1 MQLPLRSFSQLVSD
15 AAAAV
20 QGAARSMVDL
30 SVGSVL
36 RALLEA
42 NAAIALWLQ
51 WIAVQV
57 LAAARAATSQGADLD
72 AWMADFA
79 ITRLPAVAASG
90 VVTFTRYVPAAA
102 AFVPVGS
109 LVRSSDGVLGFV
121 VQADT
126 TNAAYDAVRG
136 GFAVGAGVASVSVP
150 VACDTP
156 GAAGNVQAGAI
167 TLLASA
173 LPGID
178 TVANAAA
185 LAGGLDAESDDV
197 LRARF
202 RNWLA
207 SLSRATSLAV
217 KSAVAGVQQGL
228 QAVVLENQLPDGTA
242 RMGMFTVV
250 VDDGTGSPSASLLA
264 SVSAAIE
271 AVRPIG
277 AIYAV
282 QAPGV
287 VPVTVSISIDTDPAA
302 NPGTVRDA
310 VAAAITGYVDTLGLG
325 AAVLWSKL
333 FQVAYAASPAVTR
346 VGAATLNGAAA
357 DLAIPTASV
366 AKTSSVTVS

>member
-1 MQLPLRSFSQLVSD
+1 
-15 AAAAV
+15 
-20 QGAARSMVDL
+20 MVDL

-42 NAAIALWLQ
+42 NAALALWLQ

-79 ITRLPAVAASG
+79 VTRLPAVAAAG
-90 VVTFTRYVPAAA
+90 TVTFTRYVPAAA

-150 VACDTP
+150 VACDTA

-250 VDDGTGSPSASLLA
+250 VDDGTGAPSTALLSRVSEVVESVRPVGSSFAIVRPAISPATIQMSIVEVPGTSHADA
-264 SVSAAIE
+264 VAAVSAAIT
-271 AVRPIG
+271 AWVNALPIG
-277 AIYAV
+277 AMLPYARLMQLAFQASPNVLNVLGV
-282 QAPGV
+282 QLNGGTLDLDPQDYGV
-287 VPVTVSISIDTDPAA
+287 VKTVS
-302 NPGTVRDA
+302 V
-310 VAAAITGYVDTLGLG
+310 
-325 AAVLWSKL
+325 
-333 FQVAYAASPAVTR
+333 
-346 VGAATLNGAAA
+346 
-357 DLAIPTASV
+357 SV
-366 AKTSSVTVS
+366 V

>member
-1 MQLPLRSFSQLVSD
+1 MQLQNFSGLVGA

-20 QGAARSMVDL
+20 QGSARNLVDL
-30 SVGSVL
+30 TAGSTL
-36 RALLEA
+36 RAILEA
-42 NAAIALWLQ
+42 SASIGLWVQ
-51 WIAVQV
+51 WLIVQV
-57 LAAARAATSQGADLD
+57 LQTTRAATSAGGDLD
-72 AWMADFA
+72 SWVGDFGV
-79 ITRLPAVAASG
+79 TRLPAMAASG
-90 VVTFTRYVPAAA
+90 IVTFSRYSTTGSALIAPGTALRSTDGTLLFTVTADPTRAAWSATQNAYVMA
-102 AFVPVGS
+102 
-109 LVRSSDGVLGFV
+109 
-121 VQADT
+121 
-126 TNAAYDAVRG
+126 
-136 GFAVGAGVASVSVP
+136 AGVASLDVP
-150 VACDTP
+150 ATALAP
-156 GAAGNVQAGAI
+156 GAGGNVQASAI
-167 TLLASA
+167 TLIAAPLA
-173 LPGID
+173 GVD
-178 TVANAAA
+178 TVTNAAA
-185 LAGGLDAESDDV
+185 FQGGIDAESDAA

-202 RNWLA
+202 
-207 SLSRATSLAV
+207 SLFLDSRTRATPAAIAYAV
-217 KSAVAGVQQGL
+217 GGVQQGL
-228 QAVVLENQLPDGTA
+228 SHALLENQTSTGAPMIGS
-242 RMGMFTVV
+242 FTVV